1 MKLWLL
7 VNKKVTGYDT
17 YDSAVVAANTIEEA
31 RYIHPQDYK
40 NNWWEKDQTDK
51 WWERDQTYASWCL
64 PADVEIS
71 FIGEADEK
79 ILEGVIC
86 ASFNAG

>member
-40 NNWWEKDQTDK
+40 NNWWE
-51 WWERDQTYASWCL
+51 RDQTYASWCL